1 MIAELGVHL
10 RKANDL
16 VNSLSS
22 QLREAEDKYGKQEDE
37 RIAKLEDLISTLRVE
52 RTQQEN
58 VIAGVKQQVAVF
70 AADKEKDRKAL
81 EQTAAI
87 KQEN

>member
-1 MIAELGVHL
+1 MIAELGIHL
-10 RKANDL
+10 SEANDL

-22 QLREAEDKYGKQEDE
+22 QLREAENNYSQQEDE
-37 RIAKLEDLISTLRVE
+37 RIAKLEDLISTLKIE
-52 RTQQEN
+52 RAQQEN

-70 AADKEKDRKAL
+70 AAEKEKDHKAI